1 MKYVVVGLFFA
12 LFAFVACRPEGDKY
26 TSKYDNVDLDEII
39 KSDRLVNSYFKCLM
53 TGEGCTPDGSEL
65 RKILPDAIKTGCEK
79 CSQKHK
85 DGSKKIMNHLIA
97 NKPDLYKQLEAK
109 YDPEGTYKL
118 KYKAELEKQGIK
130 V

>member
-65 RKILPDAIKTGCEK
+65 RKILPDAIKTGCENVARNTR
-79 CSQKHK
+79 
-85 DGSKKIMNHLIA
+85 M
-97 NKPDLYKQLEAK
+97 EARK
-109 YDPEGTYKL
+109 S
-118 KYKAELEKQGIK
+118 
-130 V
+130 